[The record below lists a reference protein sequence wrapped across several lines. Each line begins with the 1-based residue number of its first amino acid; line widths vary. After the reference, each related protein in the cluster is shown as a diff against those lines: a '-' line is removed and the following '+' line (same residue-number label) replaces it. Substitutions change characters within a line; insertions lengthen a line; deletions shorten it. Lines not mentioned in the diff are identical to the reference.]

1 MVLAIMAFSSSCFT
15 GIKTSFHFI
24 HPVMTS
30 FDLEISVCQ
39 GIVSS
44 FEPYFKVL
52 VILWPCNVSYK
63 LRKYRMVSYSLKRGI
78 SCSSILM
85 V

>member
-1 MVLAIMAFSSSCFT
+1 
-15 GIKTSFHFI
+15 
-24 HPVMTS
+24 VMTS

-52 VILWPCNVSYK
+52 VILWPCNGSYK
-63 LRKYRMVSYSLKRGI
+63 LKKYIEGSLCI
-78 SCSSILM
+78 FFL